1 MLKFKD
7 IILQTIFQKALVKE
21 GGNAVSNVDRIE
33 KDDIDQTVKE
43 IKEQLLGLYNR
54 INRF

>member
-1 MLKFKD
+1 MLTFKD

-21 GGNAVSNVDRIE
+21 GGNAVSNVDRIK